1 MAETQALELYRTML
15 RIRLFEERVFGLAS
29 AKRIY
34 GPVHLYIGQ
43 EAVAA
48 GVCANL
54 RVGDYVASTHR
65 GHGHLIAKGGRYD
78 RMMAE
83 LFAKQTGYCKGK
95 GGSMHIADMSLGIL
109 GANGIVGAGSP
120 LAAGSAFASMFLRND
135 RVSVA
140 FFGDGAANQG
150 TFLEAINI
158 AARYRLPALFVCENN
173 GYGVD
178 TRWSEVSGH
187 PDVAD
192 RAHGLGLP
200 GVTVDGQDVEAVCSA
215 AKEAVERARCG
226 AGPTLI
232 ECKTYRYMG
241 HCGVWGDPRDPDEV
255 AAWKE
260 RDPLA
265 ILATR
270 LAGRGIADAAD
281 LDSMR
286 DPILE
291 ELDAAVSFAEGSP
304 SAPAKDVLADVYKQ
318 AEPGAGASR
327 GGTATV
333 HAGEDVAAQY
343 WEEDAATDGTTY
355 AEAEREA
362 VRQEMERD
370 ATVVYM
376 GECVAGRFGER
387 SFEMPIS
394 ESGFTGVGVGAAL
407 AGLRPIVEIM
417 FGDFVTVAMDPIVNQ
432 AAKIR
437 YMFGGSS
444 SVPLVVRCAF
454 GACAGMGAQH
464 TQTLESWFAGVP
476 GLKVVAPSCVRDV
489 VGLMRSA
496 IRDDNPVVFCYQRN
510 LAGQTG
516 LMPSADH
523 SVPIGEAD
531 VKRPGND
538 ATVVTYGAMVPKVL
552 AAAEQLAGTGI
563 DAEVVD
569 LRTLL
574 PLDEE
579 TILRSVAKTGRLV
592 VAAEAHGPCSVAA
605 EVAAV
610 VMEKGFDLLRAPL
623 GRVHLGFAP
632 IPFAREPFNT
642 LMPQVDDIVRSV
654 SRTLDSVSETAP
666 GRCTAPASPSSA

>member
-1 MAETQALELYRTML
+1 MLPKTQALDLYRTML
-15 RIRLFEERVFGLAS
+15 RIRLFEERVFELAT

-48 GVCANL
+48 GVCSHL
-54 RVGDYVASTHR
+54 RADDYVALTHR

-109 GANGIVGAGSP
+109 GANGIVGAGIP
-120 LAAGSAFASMFLRND
+120 LAAGSAFASTCLGNN

-158 AARYRLPALFVCENN
+158 AALYKLPAMFVCENN
-173 GYGVD
+173 GYSVG
-178 TRWSEVSGH
+178 TKWSEVSAH
-187 PDVAD
+187 ADVAD
-192 RAHGLGLP
+192 RAQGLGLP
-200 GVTVDGQDVEAVCSA
+200 GVKVDGQDVEAVCRA
-215 AKEAVERARCG
+215 AGAAVERARQG
-226 AGPTLI
+226 EGPTLI

-241 HCGVWGDPRDPDEV
+241 HCGVWGDPRDPDEI

-260 RDPLA
+260 RDPLTLFA
-265 ILATR
+265 AKLVSART
-270 LAGRGIADAAD
+270 ADAAA
-281 LDSMR
+281 LDSLR
-286 DPILE
+286 GPILE
-291 ELDAAVSFAEGSP
+291 ELDGAVAFAEESP
-304 SAPAKDVLADVYKQ
+304 SAPPEDALTDVYKQ
-318 AEPGAGASR
+318 TGESGSSPRST
-327 GGTATV
+327 TAV
-333 HAGEDVAAQY
+333 QVGEDVAAKY
-343 WEEDAATDGTTY
+343 WEEQKNSEETTY

-362 VRQEMERD
+362 VRGEMERD
-370 ATVVYM
+370 PSVIYL

-394 ESGFTGVGVGAAL
+394 ESGFTGLSVGAAL

-417 FGDFVTVAMDPIVNQ
+417 FGDFVTVAMDPLVNQ

-476 GLKVVAPSCVRDV
+476 GLKVVAPSCVADV
-489 VGLMRSA
+489 AGLMRSS
-496 IRDDNPVVFCYQRN
+496 IRDDNPVVFCYQRS
-510 LAGQTG
+510 LAGQAG
-516 LMPSADH
+516 ALPPADH
-523 SVPIGEAD
+523 LVPIGKAD
-531 VKRPGND
+531 MKRTGSD
-538 ATVVTYGAMVPKVL
+538 ATIVAYGAMIPKAL
-552 AAAEQLAGTGI
+552 AAATQLATLGI
-563 DAEVVD
+563 EAEVVD

-579 TILRSVAKTGRLV
+579 TVLQSVAKTGRLI
-592 VAAEAHGPCSVAA
+592 VAAETYAPCSVAS
-605 EVAAV
+605 EVAAFV
-610 VMEKGFDLLRAPL
+610 VEKGFHLLKAPIA
-623 GRVHLGFAP
+623 RVHLRFAP
-632 IPFAREPFNT
+632 IPFAKELFDSVNA
-642 LMPQVDDIVRSV
+642 QVDDIVQTVLRIA
-654 SRTLDSVSETAP
+654 DSA
-666 GRCTAPASPSSA
+666 G